1 MPKTTVPNVI
11 APTVATKIG
20 HLRAVIK
27 HWRSTL
33 REKDLYHFLEEIY
46 PVEARCKAEIL
57 AADLKGAVHVRALVI
72 TKGEGHGIY
81 YAREIA
87 SCELDMQL
95 NKAMI
100 ETPRYGIENAH
111 VLKYL
116 SQKLHRAERDY
127 SQYKGR
133 VIASKKVVMRIFSS
147 KNVVDEAHLE
157 LVFTRLTAWSFK
169 RFTH

>member
-1 MPKTTVPNVI
+1 MPNVI
-11 APTVATKIG
+11 DPTVATKIG
-20 HLRAVIK
+20 HQSAVIK
-27 HWRSTL
+27 YWRSDL
-33 REKDLYHFLEEIY
+33 RMWHLYSFLEDIY
-46 PVEARCKAEIL
+46 PVEERRKDAVR
-57 AADLKGAVHVRALVI
+57 AADLTGAVHVRALVI

-147 KNVVDEAHLE
+147 KNVVEEAHLE